1 MPSQSSTRVPIVGL
15 SFFFIFAFTLLF
27 VLGGNAQQPLH
38 SATPAQRASTTA
50 AATAKPARLHS
61 AAEKQFTDASDSQ
74 TVSFLPAVTYVT
86 GAENTTAGSL
96 VVADVNGDG
105 KPDLVVA
112 NVSTSCCGNPGSI
125 GILLGNGDGTFET
138 PILITTVGQI
148 GEWNALAVADVNADG
163 KLDIIVAA
171 CCESNGDNEAAVL
184 LGNGDGTFRSPTFF
198 DLGGTTLSS
207 IAVADVNGDG
217 KPDIVSANY
226 NNASNSTVTVL
237 VGNGDGSFQSAITSS
252 APIDA
257 SCLTVADVKGDGKAD
272 ALVCSED
279 TVAVLLGDGNGNF
292 QPFTNSNFSTGFC
305 TAGPAV
311 ADLNGDG
318 IPDIVAAN
326 SGMNGCS
333 VQGFAGVLLG
343 NGDDTFQP
351 EVDFAATTSN
361 NGNGDLALADVNGD
375 GHLDAIVASGFN
387 LGSTNGEVAVLL
399 GNGNGTFQAPVLF
412 STGAPRSVPVVVTD
426 INGDG
431 KPDIVTAN
439 FGQPGASVLINH
451 IGVARASTTT
461 SLSTSLNPS
470 LYGQKVVFTATISN
484 NGDSPATGYVSF
496 VYGRASIGNATV
508 KANGVAT
515 LTLSTLNADTFPV
528 MAVYRGDTNNLPSSS
543 APLNLVVNQAT
554 SSAMLTSSTNPSNAG
569 QAVTFTARI
578 TSPTVIPTGPVIFK
592 AGKTSL
598 GTVELNDG
606 QATLTTSALGPG
618 TTRVTVSFGGDSDIK
633 GSSASLMQVVQ

>member
-1 MPSQSSTRVPIVGL
+1 MPSHRSTRVQVIG
-15 SFFFIFAFTLLF
+15 SSIFFVAAFMLLF
-27 VLGGNAQQPLH
+27 VSGASAQE
-38 SATPAQRASTTA
+38 PAKTVRLDST
-50 AATAKPARLHS
+50 ARR
-61 AAEKQFTDASDSQ
+61 QFTDGSDLQ

-86 GAENTTAGSL
+86 GSENTTAGSL

-112 NVSTSCCGNPGSI
+112 NVNTACCGKPGSI

-163 KLDIIVAA
+163 KPDIIVAA

-184 LGNGDGTFRSPTFF
+184 LGNGDGTFRSPAFF

-226 NNASNSTVTVL
+226 NSASNSTVTVL
-237 VGNGDGSFQSAITSS
+237 VGNGDGSFQSAITSP

-305 TAGPAV
+305 TAAPAV

-326 SGMNGCS
+326 SGTDGCS

-343 NGDDTFQP
+343 NGNDTFQP
-351 EVDFAATTSN
+351 EVDYAATTSN

-375 GHLDAIVASGFN
+375 GHLDAVVASGFN
-387 LGSTNGEVAVLL
+387 LGSANGEVAVLL
-399 GNGNGTFQAPVLF
+399 GNGNGTFQPAVLF

-426 INGDG
+426 LNGDG
-431 KPDIVTAN
+431 KADIVTAN
-439 FGQPGASVLINH
+439 FGQPGASVLMNH
-451 IGVARASTTT
+451 IGVARTPTTT
-461 SLSTSLNPS
+461 SLATSLNPS
-470 LYGQKVVFTATISN
+470 TYGQKVAFTATITSN
-484 NGDSPATGYVSF
+484 GGPLPTGYVSF
-496 VYGRASIGNATV
+496 IYGRASIGNATV

-515 LTLSTLNADTFPV
+515 LALSTLNADMFPV
-528 MAVYRGDTNNLPSSS
+528 TAVYKGDKNNLPSNS
-543 APLNLVVNQAT
+543 ALLNLVVSQAT
-554 SSAMLTSSTNPSNAG
+554 SSATLTSSTSPSNVG
-569 QAVTFTARI
+569 QAVTFTAKI
-578 TSPTVIPTGPVIFK
+578 TSPTVVPGGPVTFK

-598 GTVELNDG
+598 GTVELNNG
-606 QATLTTSALGPG
+606 QATLTTSSLPSGS
-618 TTRVTVSFGGDSDIK
+618 TRVTVSFAGDSDIK
-633 GSSASLMQVVQ
+633 GSFASLTQVVQ